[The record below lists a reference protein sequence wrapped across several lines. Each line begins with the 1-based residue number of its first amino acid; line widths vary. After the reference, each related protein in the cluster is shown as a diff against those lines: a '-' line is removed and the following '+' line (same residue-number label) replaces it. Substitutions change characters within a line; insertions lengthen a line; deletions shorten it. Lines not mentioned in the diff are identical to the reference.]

1 MPPRIGFRRGL
12 VFLPL
17 TFWGRE
23 KFEGSG
29 RFIMSA
35 MAKADQIPVDDQS
48 PLLRQ
53 IVEIG
58 RICGPE

>member
-17 TFWGRE
+17 IFWGLE